1 MGDRQRKR
9 FRQFMGAIRV
19 RTTVAA
25 LVVVGLSLV
34 LAGVGI
40 VTFLQRS
47 LRENVRTA
55 AFIQAKAIAESDKS
69 SMKVIEVGEEDEE
82 FVQVLGD
89 QGRVVGAS
97 SNVSGQAALVRLKPG
112 QQKVLESVPFE
123 NGAFLAVATSTKA
136 RPQLTVVVGRSL
148 EIVKEAGG
156 AATRVLAFVIPLL
169 LLIVGAL
176 TFRLTGRALAPVEAI
191 RREVEAISGHELHRR
206 VPIPGSRDEITS
218 LATTMNSMLE
228 RLEESHL
235 RQRRFVSDAS
245 HELRSPVAAIRQE
258 AEVTLAHPET
268 TTTKDLAKSVLDE
281 DLRLQRIV
289 DDLLLLTSMD
299 EGTAGLETKPIEL
312 DDLVFEEA
320 ERLGSFTGLK
330 VDVADVSEAVVHGDR
345 SKIERLVRNL
355 TDNAARHAT
364 SSIRVAVHQTNGN
377 VVMQVDDD
385 GPGVP
390 ADKRSFVFERFSRL
404 DGARARNHGG
414 AGLGLAIVAEIASA
428 HGGSAT
434 VTQAPLGGA
443 RFEVVFPVR
452 EGTSDA
458 S

>member
-1 MGDRQRKR
+1 
-9 FRQFMGAIRV
+9 MGAIRV

-25 LVVVGLSLV
+25 IAVVGLSLV

-47 LRENVRTA
+47 LRENVQTA
-55 AFIQAKAIAESDKS
+55 ALIQAKAIADSGESS
-69 SMKVIEVGEEDEE
+69 SKVIKVGEEDEE
-82 FVQVLGD
+82 FVQVLDAEGK
-89 QGRVVGAS
+89 VVGGS
-97 SNVSGQAALVRLKPG
+97 PNVSGRAALVRLKAG
-112 QQKVLESVPFE
+112 QQQILESVPFE

-169 LLIVGAL
+169 LLIVGAV

-191 RREVEAISGHELHRR
+191 RGEVEAISGRELHRR

-218 LATTMNSMLE
+218 LATTMNSMLD

-258 AEVTLAHPET
+258 AEVTLAHPDT
-268 TTTKDLAKSVLDE
+268 TTIKELAKSVLDE
-281 DLRLQRIV
+281 DMRLQRIV

-330 VDVADVSEAVVHGDR
+330 VDVAGVSEGVVRGDR

-355 TDNAARHAT
+355 TDNAARHAS
-364 SSIRVAVHQTNGN
+364 SSIRLAVRQANGK
-377 VVMQVDDD
+377 VVMQIDDD

-390 ADKRSFVFERFSRL
+390 ADKRNFVFERFSRL

-414 AGLGLAIVAEIASA
+414 AGLGLAIVAEIAAA
-428 HGGSAT
+428 HGGKVA
-434 VTQAPLGGA
+434 VTEAPLGGA

-452 EGTSDA
+452 DGRSNAT
-458 S
+458 

>member
-1 MGDRQRKR
+1 MGGKRRRRLRQR
-9 FRQFMGAIRV
+9 MGAIRV
-19 RTTVAA
+19 RTTIAA
-25 LVVVGLSLV
+25 IVVVGLSLV

-55 AFIQAKAIAESDKS
+55 AIIQAEAIADGGESS
-69 SMKVIEVGEEDEE
+69 SKVIKVGEPDEE
-82 FVQVLGD
+82 FVQVLD
-89 QGRVVGAS
+89 DDGRVIGS
-97 SNVSGQAALVRLKPG
+97 SINVSGRAPLARLKPG
-112 QQKVLESVPFE
+112 QQQVLESVPFE

-136 RPQLTVVVGRSL
+136 RPPLTVVVGRSL

-169 LLIVGAL
+169 VLIVGAV
-176 TFRLTGRALAPVEAI
+176 TFRLTGHALAPVEAI
-191 RREVEAISGHELHRR
+191 RGEVEAISGRQLHRR

-218 LATTMNSMLE
+218 LATTMNSMLD
-228 RLEESHL
+228 RLEDSYL

-281 DLRLQRIV
+281 GMRLQRIV

-299 EGTAGLETKPIEL
+299 EGTAGLETNPIDL

-330 VDVADVSEAVVHGDR
+330 IDVADVSEGVVRGDR
-345 SKIERLVRNL
+345 TKIERLVRNL
-355 TDNAARHAT
+355 TDNAERHAT
-364 SSIRVAVHQTNGN
+364 TSIRLAVRQSDGN
-377 VVMQVDDD
+377 VVMQIDDD

-390 ADKRSFVFERFSRL
+390 ADRRNFVFERFSRL

-414 AGLGLAIVAEIASA
+414 AGLGLAIVSEIAAA
-428 HGGSAT
+428 HGGT
-434 VTQAPLGGA
+434 VAVTEAPLGGA
-443 RFEVVFPVR
+443 RFEVVFPR
-452 EGTSDA
+452 DGGRNPN
-458 S
+458 